1 MENSRNKI
9 QELAIFVLVLSMY
22 SIFTISSITES
33 WTVTIVLLFISIA
46 LLMFSTMSSKLDV
59 GIEHMVGIEQM
70 VGLVFSLLCLFGVI
84 KGSSI
89 RFFVFY
95 FLYFILLIIS
105 NNMNTISYFK
115 MLQYFRVFGFVFS
128 ASCYLQYLFP
138 DQYYAYLFPLF
149 GSEYQRSIRRQFYFH
164 DMCTGLTSQ
173 TFATAGFIILG
184 LISAIYVFQLD
195 KSQKV
200 VQSKRYAVFLLEI
213 VFLVGGLLLTGKR
226 SPIVNFGCAY
236 IVVDMISTKK
246 NKKVTRFLGDLLG
259 IFFVIFI
266 LYMIASV
273 FLDSR
278 NSIVRILEYVNIAKN
293 GGDITN
299 GRLELYANAIK
310 EFEKNPIFGI
320 GWGRYSILYET
331 SGAHNIYLQLLC
343 ECGIIGFLVTLVCM
357 GAALRKC
364 ILQLK
369 KAMHTN
375 NQYIITICRMSLFL
389 QMYILVYGMFGNPIY
404 DQNYLI
410 VYIIGL
416 MLSVSVNK
424 EIKDS
429 FAYA

>member
-1 MENSRNKI
+1 MKNSRNKI

-33 WTVTIVLLFISIA
+33 WTVTIVLLFISMA
-46 LLMFSTMSSKLDV
+46 LLMFSTMSSKLGIGMEHIV
-59 GIEHMVGIEQM
+59 GIEHLVGF
-70 VGLVFSLLCLFGVI
+70 VFSFLCLVGVI
-84 KGSSI
+84 KGSPI

-95 FLYFILLIIS
+95 FLLFILLIIS
-105 NNMNTISYFK
+105 NNINVISYLK
-115 MLQYFRVFGFVFS
+115 MLQYFRVFGFIFS
-128 ASCYLQYLFP
+128 ASCYWQYLFP
-138 DQYYAYLFPLF
+138 NQYYAYLFPLF

-164 DMCTGLTSQ
+164 NMCTGLTSQ

-184 LISAIYVFQLD
+184 LISAIYVFQQN
-195 KSQKV
+195 KSQEV
-200 VQSKRYAVFLLEI
+200 VQPRRYVVFLLEM
-213 VFLVGGLLLTGKR
+213 VFLIGGLLLTGKR

-246 NKKVTRFLGDLLG
+246 NKKVSRFLENLLG
-259 IFFVIFI
+259 VLFIIFA
-266 LYMIASV
+266 LYIIASV
-273 FLDSR
+273 FSDSR
-278 NSIVRILEYVNIAKN
+278 NSVIRILEYISVAKN

-299 GRLELYANAIK
+299 GRLSLYANAIK
-310 EFEKNPIFGI
+310 EFVDNPIFGI

-343 ECGIIGFLVTLVCM
+343 ECGIIGFFVTLACM

-364 ILQLK
+364 ISQLK
-369 KAMHTN
+369 KAMHIR
-375 NQYIITICRMSLFL
+375 NQYIIIICKMGLFL
-389 QMYILVYGMFGNPIY
+389 QVYTLVYGMFGNPIY

-424 EIKDS
+424 DIKDS